1 MKWERILV
9 KVGERGTLQTGKYFL
24 QLFQNISCHNTKLCL
39 FDQKPTSTMLMVAG
53 RKVNDAENEDSVVD
67 SDNDED
73 YSDDWGVDGVEDDEA
88 EELGVAT

>member
-1 MKWERILV
+1 M
-9 KVGERGTLQTGKYFL
+9 LQTGKYFL
-24 QLFQNISCHNTKLCL
+24 QLFQNISCHNKKLSL

-53 RKVNDAENEDSVVD
+53 RKVNDAENEDNDDGVVD

-73 YSDDWGVDGVEDDEA
+73 YSDDWGVDGVEDDEV